1 MNPQPKIIQILFF
14 AFSFSTLLLVGVS
27 NFLCSGK
34 SELISLDETI
44 RNVLFAVGV
53 MQLAFGNLGFS
64 KLYNKNSALY
74 KNLIGSHDNKISQL
88 YTSSLVL
95 LAFTEA
101 GAIVGLVHALSTSC
115 KDSSYLILIFGALVT
130 YLFWFPKEY
139 KIKELIS

>member
-1 MNPQPKIIQILFF
+1 MNPQPKIIQSLFFGF
-14 AFSFSTLLLVGVS
+14 AFSTLVFVWVS
-27 NFLCSGK
+27 SLLCSGE
-34 SELISLDETI
+34 SEKITLDDTM
-44 RNVLFAVGV
+44 RHVLFAVGV
-53 MQLAFGNLGFS
+53 LQLGLGNLGFS

-74 KNLIGSHDNKISQL
+74 KKLVGSHANKISQL

-101 GAIVGLVHALSTSC
+101 AAIVGLVHALSTSC